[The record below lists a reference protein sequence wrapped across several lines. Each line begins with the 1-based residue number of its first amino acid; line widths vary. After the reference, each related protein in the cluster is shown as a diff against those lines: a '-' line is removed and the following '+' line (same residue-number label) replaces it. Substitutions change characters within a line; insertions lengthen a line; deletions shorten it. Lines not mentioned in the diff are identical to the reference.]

1 MPHGSAGQT
10 DSLGPA
16 CLEGHSEGQ
25 QAPRAP
31 CCESSATLNAKM
43 LKACLRP
50 SCRAAQ
56 GQQPQQE
63 KHQSLCKWLTWSID
77 ACVFPACPPYG
88 HRGCHYPSHDSSGEK
103 KDHKQPSGTRLH
115 PSQHT
120 VMAFNDSPGS
130 FSSGVCLRVYSG
142 PPTCL
147 PLTGTLSLPPK
158 PPIRENTPL
167 LALAVGD
174 SG

>member
-1 MPHGSAGQT
+1 M
-10 DSLGPA
+10 
-16 CLEGHSEGQ
+16 
-25 QAPRAP
+25 
-31 CCESSATLNAKM
+31 
-43 LKACLRP
+43 LRP

-63 KHQSLCKWLTWSID
+63 KHQSLCKWLAWSID
-77 ACVFPACPPYG
+77 ACVFPACPPCG
-88 HRGCHYPSHDSSGEK
+88 HRGYRHPSHDSGK

-130 FSSGVCLRVYSG
+130 FSSGVYSG
-142 PPTCL
+142 STVGPPRACTAHGHFV
-147 PLTGTLSLPPK
+147 TTPK

-167 LALAVGD
+167 LALAVGILGD
-174 SG
+174 RVCLLRFLQQAVSNSNIL